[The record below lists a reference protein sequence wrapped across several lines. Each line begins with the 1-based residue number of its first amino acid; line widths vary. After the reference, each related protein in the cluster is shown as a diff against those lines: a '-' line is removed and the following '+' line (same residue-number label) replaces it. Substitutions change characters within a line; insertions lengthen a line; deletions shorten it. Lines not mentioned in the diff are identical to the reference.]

1 MAAQLAALPLAPP
14 PPVAVAAVVAVAG
27 VAVPPA
33 ASVPAVAMAP
43 APAEPVAPAE
53 CALAPA
59 GCAAAPFGCAA
70 APAGCAAPAPAA
82 AAAAAAECAAA
93 HSESAAAPAEPAAAA
108 SLAAADVV
116 VVPGRASS
124 SAVSVLL
131 SSPPAAVAVMWL
143 ASLHPRVGKGRVGVQ
158 LVVAVELGRPSPY
171 RPRPTGEGA
180 VLRAGAVVTLVLRSD
195 PLQPPCPVP
204 LTSSGAALGG
214 LRAVAVVEE
223 ASAVA
228 WAAAVVAAFGSS
240 LPQRV
245 LWVRVRVAATH

>member
-1 MAAQLAALPLAPP
+1 M
-14 PPVAVAAVVAVAG
+14 G
-27 VAVPPA
+27 
-33 ASVPAVAMAP
+33 
-43 APAEPVAPAE
+43 
-53 CALAPA
+53 
-59 GCAAAPFGCAA
+59 G
-70 APAGCAAPAPAA
+70 
-82 AAAAAAECAAA
+82 
-93 HSESAAAPAEPAAAA
+93 
-108 SLAAADVV
+108 
-116 VVPGRASS
+116 
-124 SAVSVLL
+124 
-131 SSPPAAVAVMWL
+131 
-143 ASLHPRVGKGRVGVQ
+143 VGVQ